1 MASGFIDYLISRIIK
16 WTWLSK
22 QRKASRSGMYISYPY
37 LHGYYYNVNIIWEIV
52 MEKNGFIFEK
62 ERGAAR

>member
-37 LHGYYYNVNIIWEIV
+37 LHGYII
-52 MEKNGFIFEK
+52 M
-62 ERGAAR
+62 